1 MLGPEWRV
9 LEGPDVRVRNGP
21 WSSSLLQPQAIGR
34 SCLESVHGG
43 KASSDLTER
52 VLTLLSNVCPDAGV
66 DEGGKVAF
74 YPHLPGKEMR
84 M

>member
-9 LEGPDVRVRNGP
+9 LEGPTVRVRNGP
-21 WSSSLLQPQAIGR
+21 CSSLLQPQAIGR
-34 SCLESVHGG
+34 SCLESVRGG

-52 VLTLLSNVCPDAGV
+52 VLMLLSNVCPDAEV
-66 DEGGKVAF
+66 DEGGKGAF

-84 M
+84 L